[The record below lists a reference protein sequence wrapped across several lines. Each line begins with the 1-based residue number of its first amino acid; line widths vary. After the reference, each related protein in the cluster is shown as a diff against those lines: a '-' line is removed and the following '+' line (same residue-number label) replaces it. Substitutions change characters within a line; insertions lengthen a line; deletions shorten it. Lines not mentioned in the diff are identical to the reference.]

1 MNGMFFA
8 LVGASLATALAGI
21 GSAKGVGGAAQTA
34 MGVLSEDSSKFGK
47 MLVLTLLPGTQ
58 GLYGFIV
65 GFLILVS
72 CGVLGGAL
80 PTMGQGL
87 AFLGASLA
95 IGLGGL
101 FSGIA
106 QGKAA
111 VSGIAMTAKDD
122 FNDNNYTKRRTR
134 MNGGDKI
141 IERIKADSK
150 KAVDE
155 VMAQATA
162 ECNAIMQAAEK
173 TADKNTADIDAKTAV
188 KLKQAQASSKSRAE
202 PGNIFVR
209 KSVLSR

>member
-1 MNGMFFA
+1 MFFA
-8 LVGASLATALAGI
+8 LLGASLATALAGI
-21 GSAKGVGGAAQTA
+21 GSAKGVGGAAQAA

-72 CGVLGGAL
+72 CGVLGGSL
-80 PTMGQGL
+80 PTVGQGL

-122 FNDNNYTKRRTR
+122 ANFSKGMVSVTLVEIYALLAFIVSLLVVISIP
-134 MNGGDKI
+134 GLKI
-141 IERIKADSK
+141 
-150 KAVDE
+150 
-155 VMAQATA
+155 
-162 ECNAIMQAAEK
+162 
-173 TADKNTADIDAKTAV
+173 
-188 KLKQAQASSKSRAE
+188 
-202 PGNIFVR
+202 
-209 KSVLSR
+209 